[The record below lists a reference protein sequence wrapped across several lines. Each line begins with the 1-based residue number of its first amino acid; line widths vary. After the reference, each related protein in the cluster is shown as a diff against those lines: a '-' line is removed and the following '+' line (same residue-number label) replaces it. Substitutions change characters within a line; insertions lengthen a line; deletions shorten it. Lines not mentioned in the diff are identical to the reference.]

1 MKILLIKPPLNRR
14 LIAPSG
20 GEPLELEYLAAAV
33 KEHDVEILDM
43 RIDRRFVQ
51 KLEAF
56 RPNFVGLTGYTCD
69 ANPAKEVMKEVKRFD
84 GKIVT
89 AVGGHHATFLPQDFA
104 RPFVDV
110 IFMGMADLTFKE
122 YIRVLEE
129 GGDVR
134 SINNLAL
141 RTENGLYFTPPAPF
155 AVDLDGLPLPARE
168 LTRRYR
174 KKYIDQFRNRV
185 AMVLTSRG
193 CPFRCN
199 FCACWKLLRGKYL
212 VRSPESVVEEL
223 ENLPEDIDLIYFA
236 DDNTLHNV
244 QHAWRLCRLIQE
256 KKIHRKLSMFARA
269 DTIVKHPDLMEGLRN
284 IGLVYVTTGIESIR
298 DEELD
303 AMNKK
308 TTVAINDE
316 AIRTL
321 QRLGIANGAH
331 FIVNPNFTRRD
342 FRQLL
347 RYVKDRDLFQPVFT
361 VLTPYPGT
369 DLYEENQDKILIR
382 DFDCYDVM
390 HSIFPT
396 RLSRKVFYREL
407 ERLYIGSYALRRYLW
422 SLGKE
427 LWGKLT
433 NSKRRK
439 IVPPDRLPFLTM
451 VLLQPMTLPLR
462 WKYRRLYKS
471 EPITGQQGAT
481 PSR

>member
-1 MKILLIKPPLNRR
+1 
-14 LIAPSG
+14 
-20 GEPLELEYLAAAV
+20 
-33 KEHDVEILDM
+33 
-43 RIDRRFVQ
+43 
-51 KLEAF
+51 
-56 RPNFVGLTGYTCD
+56 
-69 ANPAKEVMKEVKRFD
+69 
-84 GKIVT
+84 
-89 AVGGHHATFLPQDFA
+89 
-104 RPFVDV
+104 
-110 IFMGMADLTFKE
+110 
-122 YIRVLEE
+122 
-129 GGDVR
+129 
-134 SINNLAL
+134 
-141 RTENGLYFTPPAPF
+141 
-155 AVDLDGLPLPARE
+155 
-168 LTRRYR
+168 
-174 KKYIDQFRNRV
+174 
-185 AMVLTSRG
+185 
-193 CPFRCN
+193 
-199 FCACWKLLRGKYL
+199 
-212 VRSPESVVEEL
+212 
-223 ENLPEDIDLIYFA
+223 
-236 DDNTLHNV
+236 
-244 QHAWRLCRLIQE
+244 
-256 KKIHRKLSMFARA
+256 MFARA

-331 FIVNPNFTRRD
+331 FIVNPNFTRQD

-347 RYVKDRDLFQPVFT
+347 RYVKDRDFFQPVFT

-369 DLYEENQDKILIR
+369 DLYEENQDKILIK
-382 DFDCYDVM
+382 DFDYYDVM

-433 NSKRRK
+433 NSKLRK

-471 EPITGQQGAT
+471 EPIAGQQGAT